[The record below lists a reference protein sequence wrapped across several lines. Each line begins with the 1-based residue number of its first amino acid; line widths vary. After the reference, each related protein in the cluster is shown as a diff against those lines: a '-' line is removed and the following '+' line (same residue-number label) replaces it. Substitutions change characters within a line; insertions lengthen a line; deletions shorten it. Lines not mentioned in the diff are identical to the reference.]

1 MTVGLAQYLTVKDSQ
16 GKVLVKWQNGWINE
30 TVDGYDFGP
39 FNVPM
44 MISQISSGTESI
56 SIDLPVSQ
64 NNVDLV
70 QNGLQLYYVATVEQY
85 QYLPPVSGLPQAKT
99 KVAAFTGEFESAEI
113 TDAAIVL
120 DIGLNL
126 DTTESQLP
134 IRTFTTILAGSPPKL

>member
-1 MTVGLAQYLTVKDSQ
+1 MTVGLAQYLTVKNSQ
-16 GKVLVKWQNGWINE
+16 GNVLVKWQNGWINQS
-30 TVDGYDFGP
+30 VDGYDFRP
-39 FNVPM
+39 FNVPT

-56 SIDLPVSQ
+56 SIDLPISGY
-64 NNVDLV
+64 NIDLV

-85 QYLPPVSGLPQAKT
+85 QYLPPVSGLPQSKT

-120 DIGLNL
+120 NIGLNL

>member
-1 MTVGLAQYLTVKDSQ
+1 MTVGLAQYLTVKDAQ
-16 GKVLVKWQNGWINE
+16 GKVLIKWQNGWINQ
-30 TVDGYDFGP
+30 TVDGHAFGP
-39 FNVPM
+39 FNVAA

-64 NNVDLV
+64 DNVDLV
-70 QNGLQLYYVATVEQY
+70 QNGLQSYYVATVEQY
-85 QYLPPVSGLPQAKT
+85 QYLPPVSGLPQSKT